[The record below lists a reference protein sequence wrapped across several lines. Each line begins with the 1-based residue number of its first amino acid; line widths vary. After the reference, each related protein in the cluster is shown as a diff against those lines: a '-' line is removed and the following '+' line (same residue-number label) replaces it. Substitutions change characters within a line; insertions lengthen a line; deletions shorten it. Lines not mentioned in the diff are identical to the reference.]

1 MSSSSSSSSSPSPP
15 PRRPGRPTIYS
26 PSEKKRRRKSLER
39 KRAQS
44 RICIREQIGR
54 WMSLRETLNVFSHA
68 EVAKFLLDLYD
79 SYENRDVCKESEVKI
94 QAVDGNSTLNAEEDV
109 PETSLTAGTER
120 LPCEDL
126 EDESTDSSGED
137 CTIDNDYDLS
147 KSFSSVKHLKNV
159 SIAEDI
165 LGITDECDDGSQ
177 GDFIETFE
185 ETTHDMTLDDTQDI
199 SHEKIHIVYER
210 SLLQLAKKIVVP
222 KCMFCAG
229 EVDISVQPVSSCVHL
244 IWKCSAGHIAF
255 EWSSQPLVKGQTHAG
270 DLALSAAIILSGN
283 NFGKISQMA
292 NFMKLTFVSASTFF
306 RMQRHFIVPTIE
318 SFWCRMKQHILEELH
333 GKEVVIMGD
342 GHMDG
347 PGHPAQYCVYSFMDL
362 ETKQILAIEIVD
374 KRKTQLNSPFME
386 KEAFRRGLQKLLD
399 EQLMVK
405 EVVTDSHSQ
414 ISALI
419 TKKFPC
425 VIHSYDIWGGAK
437 NLGHKLI
444 EASRQK
450 DCRRLLQWC
459 SDIVNYFWFCCKEA
473 NSYEKF
479 IGMWCGL
486 VHHVV
491 NEHQWASGNGII
503 EGRCK
508 HGPQMDEREKEWLEK
523 GSKPHT
529 EMCRIILDKKFLRNI
544 PYFLQF
550 RSTFDLEQFQQHVHM
565 YAPKSFEYSYPVY
578 RARCFLAAIDYNM
591 HLNRQTMHN
600 QQNQLI
606 YRRIYHRKSG
616 RWTLVPKKENKHYVY
631 IDDIMEEIFQRRLG
645 I

>member
-26 PSEKKRRRKSLER
+26 PLEKKRRRKSLER

-79 SYENRDVCKESEVKI
+79 NYENRDVCKESEVKI
-94 QAVDGNSTLNAEEDV
+94 QEADGNSTLNAEKDV
-109 PETSLTAGTER
+109 PEISLIAGTER
-120 LPCEDL
+120 LLCENL
-126 EDESTDSSGED
+126 EDESTESSGEE
-137 CTIDNDYDLS
+137 CTIDNEYDLS

-199 SHEKIHIVYER
+199 SHEKIHIVYEQ
-210 SLLQLAKKIVVP
+210 SLLQLAKKIVIP
-222 KCMFCAG
+222 KCMYCAG

-292 NFMKLTFVSASTFF
+292 NFMKLTFISA
-306 RMQRHFIVPTIE
+306 R
-318 SFWCRMKQHILEELH
+318 
-333 GKEVVIMGD
+333 D
-342 GHMDG
+342 GRMDG
-347 PGHPAQYCVYSFMDL
+347 PGHSAQYCVYSFMDL

-399 EQLMVK
+399 EQLIVK
-405 EVVTDSHSQ
+405 EVVTDSHTQ

-425 VIHSYDIWGGAK
+425 IIHSYDIWCGAK
-437 NLGHKLI
+437 NLGNKLI

-565 YAPKSFEYSYPVY
+565 YAPKRFEYTYTVY

-631 IDDIMEEIFQRRLG
+631 TDDIMEEIFQRRLG
-645 I
+645 M

>member
-1 MSSSSSSSSSPSPP
+1 MSSSSSSSSPSPP

-79 SYENRDVCKESEVKI
+79 SYENQDVVCKESEGKI
-94 QAVDGNSTLNAEEDV
+94 QEVDGNTTLNIEEDV
-109 PETSLTAGTER
+109 PETSLTASTER

-126 EDESTDSSGED
+126 EHESTDNSGEE

-177 GDFIETFE
+177 GDFTETFE
-185 ETTHDMTLDDTQDI
+185 ETTLDMTLDETQNI
-199 SHEKIHIVYER
+199 AHEKIHIIYEH
-210 SLLQLAKKIVVP
+210 SLLQLAKKIVIP
-222 KCMFCAG
+222 KCLFCAG
-229 EVDISVQPVSSCVHL
+229 EVDISIQPVSSCVHL

-255 EWSSQPLVKGQTHAG
+255 EWSSQPLIKGQTYAG

-306 RMQRHFIVPTIE
+306 KMQRHFIVPTIE

-347 PGHPAQYCVYSFMDL
+347 PGHSAQYCVYSFMDL

-405 EVVTDSHSQ
+405 EVVTDSHTQ

-437 NLGHKLI
+437 NLGNKLI
-444 EASRQK
+444 E
-450 DCRRLLQWC
+450 
-459 SDIVNYFWFCCKEA
+459 
-473 NSYEKF
+473 
-479 IGMWCGL
+479 GMWCGL

-503 EGRCK
+503 KERCK

-565 YAPKSFEYSYPVY
+565 YATKRFEYTYPVY

-631 IDDIMEEIFQRRLG
+631 IDDIMEEIFQRHLG

>member
-26 PSEKKRRRKSLER
+26 PLEKKRRRKSLER

-79 SYENRDVCKESEVKI
+79 NYENRDACKESKVKI
-94 QAVDGNSTLNAEEDV
+94 QEADGNSTLNAEEDV

-120 LPCEDL
+120 LLCEDL
-126 EDESTDSSGED
+126 EDESTDSSGEE
-137 CTIDNDYDLS
+137 CTIDNEYDLS

-185 ETTHDMTLDDTQDI
+185 ETTRDMTLDDTQDI

-210 SLLQLAKKIVVP
+210 CLLQLAKKIVIP

-342 GHMDG
+342 GRMDG
-347 PGHPAQYCVYSFMDL
+347 PGHSAQYCVYSFMDL

-405 EVVTDSHSQ
+405 EVVTDSHTQ

-437 NLGHKLI
+437 NLGNKLI

-565 YAPKSFEYSYPVY
+565 YAPKRFEYTYPVY

-600 QQNQLI
+600 QQNQL
-606 YRRIYHRKSG
+606 
-616 RWTLVPKKENKHYVY
+616 
-631 IDDIMEEIFQRRLG
+631 M
-645 I
+645 

>member
-79 SYENRDVCKESEVKI
+79 NYENRDVCKESEVKI

-126 EDESTDSSGED
+126 EEESTDSSGEE
-137 CTIDNDYDLS
+137 CTIDNEYDLS

-185 ETTHDMTLDDTQDI
+185 ATTHDMTLDDTQDI

-333 GKEVVIMGD
+333 GKEVVIM
-342 GHMDG
+342 
-347 PGHPAQYCVYSFMDL
+347 A
-362 ETKQILAIEIVD
+362 
-374 KRKTQLNSPFME
+374 
-386 KEAFRRGLQKLLD
+386 
-399 EQLMVK
+399 
-405 EVVTDSHSQ
+405 
-414 ISALI
+414 
-419 TKKFPC
+419 KKFPC

-565 YAPKSFEYSYPVY
+565 YAPKSFEYTYPVY